1 MTDNRTTEL
10 PMEHFRA
17 ALEKRGIEY
26 ETNDDECAYG
36 EPRCTVFKA
45 HIGGDRETDIVIVG
59 VKDWY
64 FDGKLTPWLDV
75 EFHNVLTPE
84 QAIAVTLGRPKV
96 KKVRGLTYDEHG
108 GEVYYLACSGCG
120 DWVDGDLDCIGEH
133 DGPNFCHNC
142 GGEFDGP
149 LLCRVCG
156 ELADMEFGDMCA
168 ECYWHEG
175 EGNDER

>member
-10 PMEHFRA
+10 REMLDE
-17 ALEKRGIEY
+17 RGVEY
-26 ETNDDECAYG
+26 EVDERNAITKWSTHYG
-36 EPRCTVFKA
+36 AFVFFA
-45 HIGGDRETDIVIVG
+45 RQRE
-59 VKDWY
+59 
-64 FDGKLTPWLDV
+64 GKLLV
-75 EFHNVLTPE
+75 ETTVATEHSVILTPE
-84 QAIAVTLGRPKV
+84 QAIAATLGRLKV
-96 KKVRGLTYDEHG
+96 KKVRGMTYDEHG
-108 GEVYYLACSGCG
+108 GEVYFLACSGCG
-120 DWVDGDLDCIGEH
+120 EWIDGDLDCIGDA

-149 LLCRVCG
+149 LMCKVCG

>member
-1 MTDNRTTEL
+1 MTDNRTTKL
-10 PMEHFRA
+10 R
-17 ALEKRGIEY
+17 EKLTERGVEWI
-26 ETNDDECAYG
+26 DESNGYADV
-36 EPRCTVFKA
+36 TTFIA
-45 HIGGDRETDIVIVG
+45 NG
-59 VKDWY
+59 VKWTVISKSYLNPEHDWM
-64 FDGKLTPWLDV
+64 TMNA
-75 EFHNVLTPE
+75 ERITPE
-84 QAIAVTLGRPKV
+84 QAIAATLGRPKV

-120 DWVDGDLDCIGEH
+120 DWVDGDLDCIGEA

-149 LLCRVCG
+149 LLCKVCG